1 MSEPRGSR
9 PPRKK
14 HMAKKIMVTYSIVTP
29 ESAAEGDSADNG
41 FIDVPTGKYLSM
53 NTQRAR
59 AMKARGQSVRTVEEA
74 AEFISTYGHGRLEPS
89 SSSYHRGIWYSVKY
103 DSDTEMSEERS
114 LHPEGFSLSEERQ
127 LFDLLVQWP
136 GTGPYR

>member
-1 MSEPRGSR
+1 
-9 PPRKK
+9 
-14 HMAKKIMVTYSIVTP
+14 MAKKIMVTYSIVTP

-53 NTQRAR
+53 STQRAK

-74 AEFISTYGHGRLEPS
+74 AEFISTYGPASRPDVEPS
-89 SSSYHRGIWYSVKY
+89 SSSYHRGIWYTANY
-103 DSDTEMSEERS
+103 DSDSREWSEERS
-114 LHPEGFSLSEERQ
+114 FHPEGFSLSEERQ